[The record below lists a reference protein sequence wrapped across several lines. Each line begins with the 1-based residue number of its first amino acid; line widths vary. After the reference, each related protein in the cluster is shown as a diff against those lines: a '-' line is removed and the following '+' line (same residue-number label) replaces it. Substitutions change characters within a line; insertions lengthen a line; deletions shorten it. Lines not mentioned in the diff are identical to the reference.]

1 MKKGELVTLRAA
13 QALTIILSTAFLVAT
28 VYAIVQVSIGNVH
41 PGAVHEV

>member
-13 QALTIILSTAFLVAT
+13 QALTLLLSTAFLLAT

-41 PGAVHEV
+41 PGAVHQW